1 MKPRL
6 SLKQHITLTYILLA
20 VVVAGAFS
28 LVSYISVKVI
38 EAQVIGAPAGL
49 EDTERVILFSLA
61 AGFVVSV
68 LLAAW
73 LGVLSV
79 RRVIAPVAA
88 LADAVNRNAA
98 ANALPSLSAPDEIG
112 VLARAFAKRTNE
124 LQQFLQREQMFTAD
138 VSHEL
143 RTPLTVILGA
153 AELLTVQLPAQSAQY
168 IAAERIRRVAA
179 ETAQR
184 ISALLLLARAHG
196 TGAAPC
202 TALNTII
209 ESEME
214 RCQPLLQGKAVQC
227 QLQWATPVL
236 AGVHPELAGIVIG
249 NLLRNACRHTEQG
262 YILVQLK
269 PGQLVVEDSGVG
281 ISAAVRA
288 RLFERFVHG
297 NEHPVHEG
305 MGLGLSIVK
314 RVVEHI
320 GWDVQLETPTEGGT
334 RFVLNFPQVAPPLSS

>member
-6 SLKQHITLTYILLA
+6 SLKHHLTLTYILLA

-28 LVSYISVKVI
+28 LVSYISIKII
-38 EAQVIGAPAGL
+38 EDQIVDAPGGL
-49 EDTERVILFSLA
+49 EETELVILLSLA
-61 AGFVVSV
+61 VGFVVSV
-68 LLAAW
+68 ILAAG
-73 LGVLSV
+73 LGVWSV

-98 ANALPSLSAPDEIG
+98 VTELPSRFAQDEIG

-153 AELLTVQLPAQSAQY
+153 AEVLTVQLPAQSAQY
-168 IAAERIRRVAA
+168 TSAERIRRVAA
-179 ETAQR
+179 ETAKR
-184 ISALLLLARAHG
+184 ISALLLLARAEG
-196 TGAAPC
+196 SEAPD
-202 TALNTII
+202 TALNAVV
-209 ESEME
+209 ESELE
-214 RCQPLLQGKAVQC
+214 QCQPLLYGKTVQC
-227 QLQWATPVL
+227 KLQWQAPVL
-236 AGVHPELAGIVIG
+236 AKVHPELAAIVIG

-262 YILVQLK
+262 YILVQLRA
-269 PGQLVVEDSGVG
+269 GQLIVEDSGVG
-281 ISAAVRA
+281 ISAVVRA

-297 NEHPVHEG
+297 DDNPAHEG

-320 GWDVQLETPTEGGT
+320 GWDIQLETPATGGT
-334 RFVLNFPQVAPPLSS
+334 RFVLNFPPQAVILSS

>member
-6 SLKQHITLTYILLA
+6 SLKHHLTLTYILLA

-28 LVSYISVKVI
+28 LVSYISIKII
-38 EAQVIGAPAGL
+38 EDKIVDAPRGL
-49 EDTERVILFSLA
+49 EETELVILLSLA
-61 AGFVVSV
+61 VGFVVSV
-68 LLAAW
+68 VLAAGLSVW
-73 LGVLSV
+73 SV

-98 ANALPSLSAPDEIG
+98 ATELPSRFAQDEIG
-112 VLARAFAKRTNE
+112 VLARAFAKRTDE

-153 AELLTVQLPAQSAQY
+153 AEVLTVQLPAQSAQY
-168 IAAERIRRVAA
+168 TSAERIRRIAA

-184 ISALLLLARAHG
+184 ISALLLLARADS
-196 TGAAPC
+196 ASQAPY
-202 TALNTII
+202 TELNTVV
-209 ESEME
+209 ESELE
-214 RCQPLLQGKAVQC
+214 HCQPLLYGKAVQC
-227 QLQWATPVL
+227 KLQWQAPVF
-236 AGVHPELAGIVIG
+236 ARVHTELAGIVIG

-262 YILVQLK
+262 YILVQLGA
-269 PGQLVVEDSGVG
+269 GQLVIEDSGVG
-281 ISAAVRA
+281 ISAAVHA
-288 RLFERFVHG
+288 RLFQRFVHG
-297 NEHPVHEG
+297 NDSPAHEG

-320 GWDVQLETPTEGGT
+320 GWDIQVETPPAGGT
-334 RFVLNFPQVAPPLSS
+334 RFVLNFPPR